1 MSSNVLIVVVLIL
14 KFGQDKM
21 LSQDLYLLDI
31 VHCDLVYYVSLLGL
45 GRLVADTVYFTSMRI
60 DVNHETAS
68 RVFNVRV
75 KLYIDFM
82 VVFMQL
88 VVVVLSIDHT
98 ELSRLDISEHAV
110 VFSIKTNTVFVEEFK
125 IFLDLVVVNWTF
137 FIEFQPLTFQA

>member
-98 ELSRLDISEHAV
+98 ELSRLNISEHAV

-137 FIEFQPLTFQA
+137 FIEFQPLTLQA